1 MPITSYAQNFEDV
14 MLARAFPGADGFY
27 VDVGANDPDID
38 NVTRVFYERGWSG
51 INIEPLFVNS
61 IELRKKR
68 TRDINLEIAVGEQEG
83 SITFYEIGKWHGYS
97 TTDAEIAAQHRK
109 DGLEIVEHKVPVR
122 KLSDV
127 LDESAKDKTID
138 FLKIDVEGTEL
149 SVLRGM
155 DLRRHRPKIILL
167 ESKMPVTIN
176 MVDRVDEVPDRAD
189 EYADYLAPLGYHFI
203 YHDGLNAYFVAEE
216 HRALEKA
223 FSRPPGIFDRISHE
237 ASIRPY
243 REELEATRDRL
254 KNANRRFLIFI
265 AIFIVLAAIGIY
277 FVSGLIGTYRLAGS
291 KIDAYS
297 LSERT
302 SASRSV

>member
-14 MLARAFPGADGFY
+14 MLARAFPGPDGFY

-68 TRDINLEIAVGEQEG
+68 IRDINLEIAVGETKG

-97 TTDAEIAAQHRK
+97 TTDAEVAAQHRK
-109 DGLEIVEHKVPVR
+109 DGLEVVEHKVPVR

-189 EYADYLAPLGYHFI
+189 EYAVYLAPLGYHFI

-216 HRALEKA
+216 NRALEKA
-223 FSRPPGIFDRISHE
+223 FSRPPGIFDHITHE
-237 ASIRPY
+237 ASVRPY
-243 REELEATRDRL
+243 REQLELTRNRMRRDQKSFGIIMATL
-254 KNANRRFLIFI
+254 VVIALA
-265 AIFIVLAAIGIY
+265 AIFILGVRA
-277 FVSGLIGTYRLAGS
+277 
-291 KIDAYS
+291 
-297 LSERT
+297 
-302 SASRSV
+302 

>member
-1 MPITSYAQNFEDV
+1 

-68 TRDINLEIAVGEQEG
+68 TRDINLEIAVGETEG
-83 SITFYEIGKWHGYS
+83 SITFYEVGKWHGYS
-97 TTDAEIAAQHRK
+97 TTDAEVAAQHRK
-109 DGLEIVEHKVPVR
+109 DGLEVVEHKVPVR

-189 EYADYLAPLGYHFI
+189 EYADYLKPFGYHFI
-203 YHDGLNAYFVAEE
+203 YHDGLNAYFVADE

-223 FSRPPGIFDRISHE
+223 FSRPPGIFDRITHE
-237 ASIRPY
+237 ASVRPY
-243 REELEATRDRL
+243 REELELMQNRMRRDQ
-254 KNANRRFLIFI
+254 KRFGIVMAMFVVIALAVVFI
-265 AIFIVLAAIGIY
+265 
-277 FVSGLIGTYRLAGS
+277 
-291 KIDAYS
+291 
-297 LSERT
+297 LS
-302 SASRSV
+302 VKV

>member
-68 TRDINLEIAVGEQEG
+68 PRDINLEIAVGEQEG
-83 SITFYEIGKWHGYS
+83 SITFFEIGKWHGYS

-109 DGLEIVEHKVPVR
+109 DGLEVVEHEVPVR

-127 LDESAKDKTID
+127 LDESAKNKTID

-243 REELEATRDRL
+243 REELEQARAQMRRDQ
-254 KNANRRFLIFI
+254 KRFAVLT
-265 AIFIVLAAIGIY
+265 AALVAVALAAIY
-277 FVSGLIGTYRLAGS
+277 FLKFRA
-291 KIDAYS
+291 
-297 LSERT
+297 
-302 SASRSV
+302 